1 LGLGSFVWGIRFCL
15 RLIKEIVVCI
25 VDVSRRC
32 VTGNIDPC
40 IRVIQ
45 TDLTKPVAQMML
57 SNSITYTPGTVV
69 IDVDSSTRN
78 VSVGCINPKTR
89 DEIIPMEPHVRGW
102 LEK

>member
-1 LGLGSFVWGIRFCL
+1 MSVVWGIRFCL
-15 RLIKEIVVCI
+15 RLIKEIVLCI

-32 VTGNIDPC
+32 LNGNIDPC

-45 TDLTKPVAQMML
+45 TNMTKPITHTLL

-69 IDVDSSTRN
+69 IDVDSETRQI
-78 VSVGCINPKTR
+78 SVGCINPKTR